1 MTEQGTVISTAVF
14 ILALVT
20 VSVWL
25 WNVIPHKEKLK
36 RLRNREEFTSD
47 EIYSRFF
54 ADKNLPKGLVLG
66 VWNEVADSLRLPKGK
81 LRPSDRFDKELA
93 PVKGWEY
100 DDDIVE
106 VIWAAQHQI
115 KESGATF
122 DLSKIQTLGDYV
134 EFFCRLELGSR
145 QSDITTNEISSA

>member
-1 MTEQGTVISTAVF
+1 MTEQGTVIWTAVF
-14 ILALVT
+14 VLALVT
-20 VSVWL
+20 VFVWL
-25 WNVIPHKEKLK
+25 WSIIPFKEKLK
-36 RLRNREEFTSD
+36 RLQNREEFTSD

-54 ADKNLPKGLVLG
+54 ADKHLPKGLVLEL
-66 VWNEVADSLRLPKGK
+66 WNEVADSLRLPKGK
-81 LRPSDRFDKELA
+81 LRPSDRFDEELA

-106 VIWAAQHQI
+106 VTWAAQHRI

-134 EFFCRLELGSR
+134 EFFSRLELESQQGR
-145 QSDITTNEISSA
+145 ITK